1 MKKYINKFFKIAGI
15 LTFSALVLASCD
27 KWIDTEIN
35 TDPDAP
41 ADVPMSL
48 MLPAI
53 EQAVGYNLGGN
64 DFVRTTNIWMQ
75 QFDGVARQS
84 YTEARYQLLP
94 ADVNN
99 IWNGVYSGIFINS
112 KILIDK
118 AENAEGAY
126 SPYNA
131 GIGKVLLATTLGVS
145 TDLFGDM
152 PYTEALQGD
161 QNILKPKFDTQEQ
174 IYTSLF
180 GLLDGAIAD
189 LGKPTAENLVAV
201 KGDVIYAGNVTK
213 WKKAAYAI
221 KARHLLQ
228 LSGVKGNAAYTDALA
243 AVANSFSSVAD
254 DMLVPWEDA
263 NHNPIFQFMEQRG
276 DVRMGATL
284 VDMMKGIEDPRLP
297 FYAEKDGSG
306 AYNGAVIGSQDE
318 NASKPG
324 AFIAGAKAAT
334 VIISY
339 AEIKFIEAEAN
350 FKLGKST
357 EALTALKNAVAA
369 SILRVTG
376 TPMTDEWYNAQVASQ
391 TLSLELI
398 MKHKYIAT
406 FGTNQA
412 YADYRRVGL
421 PVITPHP
428 DGVLPAVPTRYPYAQ
443 DEISYN
449 TENVPSV
456 AISDK
461 LWWDK

>member
-15 LTFSALVLASCD
+15 LTFSAVVLASCD
-27 KWIDTEIN
+27 TWIDTDLN
-35 TDPDAP
+35 SDPDAP

-53 EQAVGYNLGGN
+53 QQQVGYNLCGN
-64 DFVRTTNIWMQ
+64 DLVRTTNIWMQ
-75 QFDGVARQS
+75 QFDGVARQA

-99 IWNGVYSGIFINS
+99 IWNGIYSGLLINS
-112 KILIDK
+112 KILINK
-118 AENAEGAY
+118 AENTEGAK

-131 GIGKVLLATTLGVS
+131 GIGKVIMAATLGIS

-152 PYTEALQGD
+152 PYSEALQGD
-161 QNILKPKFDTQEQ
+161 QNMLTPKFDTQEQ
-174 IYTSLF
+174 IYTA
-180 GLLDGAIAD
+180 LLGMLDAAIVD
-189 LGKPTAENLVAV
+189 LGKPAAENLVAV
-201 KGDVIYAGNVTK
+201 KGDVIYSGNVAK

-228 LSGVKGNAAYTDALA
+228 LSAVKGNAAYTDALA
-243 AVANSFSSVAD
+243 AVANSFSSTAE

-263 NHNPIFQFMEQRG
+263 NHNPFFQFMEQRG
-276 DVRMGATL
+276 DIRMGATL
-284 VDMMKGIEDPRLP
+284 VDMMKAIEDPRLP

-306 AYNGAVIGSQDE
+306 AYTGAVIGSQNE

-324 AFIAGAKAAT
+324 SFIAGAKASS
-334 VIISY
+334 VVISY

-350 FKLGKST
+350 FKLGKSA
-357 EALTALKNAVAA
+357 EALAALKNAVAA

-376 TPMTDEWYNAQVASQ
+376 TPMTDDWYTAQVASQ
-391 TLSLELI
+391 TLSMELI

-421 PVITPHP
+421 PVIPRHP
-428 DGVLPAVPTRYPYAQ
+428 DGVLPAMPTRFPYAQ
-443 DEISYN
+443 DELSYN
-449 TENVPSV
+449 KDNVPAV
-456 AISDK
+456 NISDK